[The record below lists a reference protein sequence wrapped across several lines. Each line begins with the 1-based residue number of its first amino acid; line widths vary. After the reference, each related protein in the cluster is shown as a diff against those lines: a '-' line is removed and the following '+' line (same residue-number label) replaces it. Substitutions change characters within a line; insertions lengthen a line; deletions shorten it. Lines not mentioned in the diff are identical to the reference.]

1 MVDLAFSAT
10 YIAAQTFNLI
20 THEEFNGDGSHIR
33 QESQFTAP
41 PPPEA
46 QILPEQSYGRRDK
59 PTRGIL
65 FNTRSGS
72 HIP

>member
-1 MVDLAFSAT
+1 MVDIAFSAT

-33 QESQFTAP
+33 QESQYTA

-65 FNTRSGS
+65 YSTRSGS
-72 HIP
+72 HIS